1 MAISLTK
8 ALLAYDRLDT
18 AFVNCGGD
26 WVVEIKPFSSVIKEL
41 SRQQAKLRSTGV
53 IKDKKK
59 KDSTTQS
66 VALANPTLADLM
78 GQDEDDQHL
87 LGSYEADI
95 KFFVHNVIVGW
106 EGLADDE
113 GIPVEFSTD
122 AALGLFLNNGEPAKR
137 LYRELLAC
145 TLDTARFV
153 KTIEE
158 QAEEDTKN

>member
-26 WVVEIKPFSSVIKEL
+26 WIVEIKPFSSVIKEM
-41 SRQQAKLRSTGV
+41 SRQKAKLRSSGV

-66 VALANPTLADLM
+66 VALLNPAFGDLLD
-78 GQDEDDQHL
+78 QDEEEQFL

-95 KFFVHNVIVGW
+95 KFLVHNIIVGW
-106 EGLADDE
+106 EGLTDDD
-113 GIPVEFSTD
+113 GVAVVFSTD
-122 AALGLFLNNGEPAKR
+122 VAISLFLNNGEPAQR

-145 TLDTARFV
+145 TLDTQRFI
-153 KTIEE
+153 KTVEE